1 MVSTLQ
7 KINICYNRQ
16 LLKGVLLYMEE
27 VTTFNQYMID
37 IRNLNS
43 KILTKEEEQELG
55 YAILNGDNNA
65 RKILIKRID

>member
-1 MVSTLQ
+1 M
-7 KINICYNRQ
+7 
-16 LLKGVLLYMEE
+16 GFLLYMEE

-65 RKILIKRID
+65 RKRLIEANLRYVVKLASKYANLGYPI

>member
-1 MVSTLQ
+1 
-7 KINICYNRQ
+7 
-16 LLKGVLLYMEE
+16 MEE

-55 YAILNGDNNA
+55 YAILNGDNNVSF
-65 RKILIKRID
+65 

>member
-1 MVSTLQ
+1 M
-7 KINICYNRQ
+7 
-16 LLKGVLLYMEE
+16 GFLLYMEE

-65 RKILIKRID
+65 RKILIEANLRYVVKLAS